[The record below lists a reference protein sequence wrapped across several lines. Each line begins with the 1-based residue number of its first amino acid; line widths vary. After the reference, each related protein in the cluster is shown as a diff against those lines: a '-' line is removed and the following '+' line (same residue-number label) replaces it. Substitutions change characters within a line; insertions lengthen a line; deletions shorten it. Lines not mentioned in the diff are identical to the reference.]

1 VIDIP
6 RNARKRSTGRRVG
19 TILAA
24 SMAILAACV
33 SGAGERTAGPG
44 EPSRSDPRGSSSPSV
59 TSSPSPSSAAS
70 RPRLA
75 DVEVRMEEIVYIRDA
90 VALAVTQADPRIF
103 VASRRGEVFAL
114 DGTSAP
120 ERVLDLTEEAPCC
133 TGESGLLGL
142 AFSPDGTHAYVSFV
156 GDDLILVVAE
166 FEFADGRILH
176 RTRRDLLQI
185 PQSSIQHHGGN
196 LVFGPDG
203 NLWIST
209 GDGSEGF
216 DPTDRAQSLDSLLG
230 KLLRIDPAPAG
241 NRSYGIPRGNPF
253 VDRPD
258 ARPEIFAYGLRNPWR
273 FSFDRL
279 TGDLWI
285 GDVGQYHV
293 EEIDYLREG
302 RGAGA
307 NFGWNRMEG
316 TRLLQGKEPE
326 GAIPPVA
333 EYLHDDGRCAVIG
346 GFVYRGT
353 AIDGLQGAYVYGD
366 FCDGTVR
373 ALVIRQ
379 GVVVQDRSLGAH
391 LYGMASFGEGA
402 DGEIYVLSV
411 FRGVFRLAPRPGRS

>member
-1 VIDIP
+1 ML
-6 RNARKRSTGRRVG
+6 G
-19 TILAA
+19 A
-24 SMAILAACV
+24 SIAILAACV
-33 SGAGERTAGPG
+33 SGAEERTGG
-44 EPSRSDPRGSSSPSV
+44 SGDPSASSPVSPPSPSV
-59 TSSPSPSSAAS
+59 TSSPSPDVSASPATS
-70 RPRLA
+70 RPRLKEV
-75 DVEVRMEEIVYIRDA
+75 DVRLEEIVYIRDA
-90 VALAVTQADPRIF
+90 VALAVTPADPRLF
-103 VASRRGEVFAL
+103 VGSRGGEIFAL

-142 AFSPDGTHAYVSFV
+142 AFAPDGTHAYVSFV

-166 FEFADGRILH
+166 FEFADGRILR
-176 RTRRDLLQI
+176 RTRRDLLEI

-203 NLWIST
+203 NLWIAT

-216 DPTDRAQSLDSLLG
+216 DPSDQAQSLDSLLG
-230 KLLRIDPAPAG
+230 KLLRIDPDTAG
-241 NRSYGIPRGNPF
+241 DRPYRIPRGNPF
-253 VDRPD
+253 VDRSG

-302 RGAGA
+302 KGAGA

-316 TRLLQGKEPE
+316 SHLLQGEEPE
-326 GAIPPVA
+326 RAIPPVA

-366 FCDGTVR
+366 YCDGTVR
-373 ALVIRQ
+373 ALVIRR
-379 GVVVQDRSLGAH
+379 GVVVKDRSLGAH

-411 FRGVFRLAPRPGRS
+411 FRGVFRLAPPAGRS